1 MPMTRR
7 LVFLVVLFL
16 TIRPTQVFAQQQAVP
31 SRVDG
36 VEFTGLR
43 GPLTNLYL
51 WPYEPEISTVH
62 PLPDFQKPGEL
73 QTPGELRSL
82 VRLMMESGSAADVI
96 EYNPNL
102 ASPDHNRLLASGY
115 LTDALFAN
123 RPFFL
128 QFEHAN
134 ATRFDPADD
143 DGVHTKNMSD
153 PANRRVWFEK
163 MDWIFWQVIWLNRAR
178 YVTHNGRALIYLWSV
193 PQMSGDFASLLE
205 ETRTRY
211 PVAFIGSVNVLDLP
225 EDANNLRTFRAL
237 DGFMEYMVYTKTVTS
252 TERALGA
259 VSYSRVMDLYFTK
272 LSHLMDL
279 ARVWGSE
286 RGRDY
291 LFVGTMT
298 HAFDDHNYPGRHN
311 LSMHPTSL
319 AEKERVAIRLKEWMS
334 TGLLALAGPFTI
346 VNELFEGAAVI
357 PSVCSFDSVTNAS
370 RYVGCGYDR
379 IQFSRDFFGSSNR

>member
-7 LVFLVVLFL
+7 LVFLVVLL
-16 TIRPTQVFAQQQAVP
+16 LAIRPTQVFAQQQAVP

-51 WPYEPEISTVH
+51 WPYEPQIATVH
-62 PLPDFQKPGEL
+62 PLPEFHQPGDI
-73 QTPGELRSL
+73 QSPGELRNL
-82 VRLMMESGSAADVI
+82 VRLLEESGSAADVI
-96 EYNPNL
+96 QYNPNP

-115 LTDALFAN
+115 LADASFTN
-123 RPFFL
+123 RAFFL

-134 ATRFDPADD
+134 ATRFDPPND

-153 PANRRVWFEK
+153 PANRRVWFDAI
-163 MDWIFWQVIWLNRAR
+163 DWMFWQVIWPNRAR
-178 YVTHNGRALIYLWSV
+178 YVTLNGRALIYLWSV

-211 PVAFIGSVNVLDLP
+211 PVAFLGSVNVLDLP

-237 DGFMEYMVYTKTVTS
+237 DGFMEYMVYTKTVTP

-259 VSYSRVMDLYFTK
+259 VSYSRVMDLYFAK
-272 LSHLMDL
+272 MSHLMDL
-279 ARVWGSE
+279 ARGWASE
-286 RGRDY
+286 RGRGY
-291 LFVGTMT
+291 VFVGTMT
-298 HAFDDHNYPGRHN
+298 HAFDDRRYPGRQN
-311 LSMHPTSL
+311 LAMHPRSL
-319 AEKERVAIRLKEWMS
+319 SEKERVALRLEDLMRQ
-334 TGLLALAGPFTI
+334 GVLALAGPFTI
-346 VNELFEGAAVI
+346 VNELFEGAAIV
-357 PSVCSFDSVTNAS
+357 PSQCTSETVTTTS

-379 IQFSRDFFGSSNR
+379 INFNRVFFGN